1 VFFNHFLINIL
12 SSFQKTFSFIHQ
24 FFLDLITLIRYKFYR
39 LFFTFVNV
47 FVFLILV
54 NKVAEYTHL
63 QWHFF
68 KLFLQIIIKTNL
80 KLLLMLALYIVI
92 VIILHFLFLFL
103 ELLFFPKVIL
113 TTFKL
118 FNSLVQFC
126 VHLHFML

>member
-1 VFFNHFLINIL
+1 MFFIHFLINML

-24 FFLDLITLIRYKFYR
+24 IFLDLITLIRHKLYR

-63 QWHFF
+63 RWHFF
-68 KLFLQIIIKTNL
+68 KLFLQIIIKPNL

-103 ELLFFPKVIL
+103 KLLFFPKVIL
-113 TTFKL
+113 TTFEL
-118 FNSLVQFC
+118 FNSLVHFC